1 VNNLPVSRRPL
12 LWWFGFFLLIVFIAS
27 QARFTNDLRTM
38 LPTHDVKFTREMD
51 FFTEQ
56 GAARIIALEAWPL
69 NESVSDEV
77 FHRALLDVV
86 PIAEP
91 LGARPLRS
99 GSAEGIAKLANTAYA
114 HLPDITPRARL
125 DALIPQMETN
135 ALSERLSALKK
146 RAEDPND
153 SFVATVARRD
163 LLALSATPMQLL
175 AFGPP
180 GTRQEGLLTLHPHDR
195 HAILTL
201 EVDFDP
207 ATMSRTFPLMAALE
221 THAAAMRER
230 GVHVEIIGGYRHF
243 RDNIATVRYDL
254 FASIP
259 LSSMIIALILWSLL
273 RSIPATLALHVPA
286 LFGMLGAIGAVVLA
300 GRELPVPML
309 GIAACVLG
317 VAVDYATHRLVALR
331 AREDVRRPLFYSYLT
346 TAGAFAVL
354 LWSDVP
360 AMQCVGL
367 LIVGGLT
374 MSLLSTLYLLPYL
387 VPASFIHASRR
398 DPWEP
403 LSRRVLAWCHNHTRM
418 NLAAAALISFMLFP
432 GLIQL
437 SVVSD
442 IRRLDGSRPG
452 AWEALDQF
460 MARWGKLESS
470 DYLVQP
476 GTTLDDALHKLGQSR
491 ERLGLAPGLME
502 TLLPS
507 IAEQR
512 QRRQAWNDFWT
523 VQGPIFAHNLQQ
535 ACQLQKMRF
544 AGFAPCLARYAPIT
558 VEPNNTTADNWLTMD
573 SWEGTPV
580 QQRLSSFIQ
589 QTKTGWRVAS
599 ALPNN
604 DDPLRHQLSINN
616 PEIQRY
622 IAEAEK
628 LDTGAWVAVRSHIGT
643 YLVSVVQHDL
653 RISGMI
659 IAVVLLI
666 IVSLMMR
673 SLIRIMAVLLP
684 PTLALLWTFGFMGWC
699 GIELTPF
706 TALAAA
712 FIGGIG
718 IDSAIFLCQPGQ
730 RATALSPVMAAT
742 LTTVAGVSTLLMASH
757 PMIYSIGQTLTLGMT
772 ASLLACLLITPSL
785 VRR

>member
-1 VNNLPVSRRPL
+1 
-12 LWWFGFFLLIVFIAS
+12 
-27 QARFTNDLRTM
+27 
-38 LPTHDVKFTREMD
+38 
-51 FFTEQ
+51 
-56 GAARIIALEAWPL
+56 
-69 NESVSDEV
+69 
-77 FHRALLDVV
+77 
-86 PIAEP
+86 
-91 LGARPLRS
+91 
-99 GSAEGIAKLANTAYA
+99 
-114 HLPDITPRARL
+114 
-125 DALIPQMETN
+125 
-135 ALSERLSALKK
+135 
-146 RAEDPND
+146 
-153 SFVATVARRD
+153 
-163 LLALSATPMQLL
+163 
-175 AFGPP
+175 
-180 GTRQEGLLTLHPHDR
+180 
-195 HAILTL
+195 
-201 EVDFDP
+201 
-207 ATMSRTFPLMAALE
+207 
-221 THAAAMRER
+221 
-230 GVHVEIIGGYRHF
+230 
-243 RDNIATVRYDL
+243 
-254 FASIP
+254 
-259 LSSMIIALILWSLL
+259 
-273 RSIPATLALHVPA
+273 
-286 LFGMLGAIGAVVLA
+286 
-300 GRELPVPML
+300 
-309 GIAACVLG
+309 
-317 VAVDYATHRLVALR
+317 
-331 AREDVRRPLFYSYLT
+331 
-346 TAGAFAVL
+346 L